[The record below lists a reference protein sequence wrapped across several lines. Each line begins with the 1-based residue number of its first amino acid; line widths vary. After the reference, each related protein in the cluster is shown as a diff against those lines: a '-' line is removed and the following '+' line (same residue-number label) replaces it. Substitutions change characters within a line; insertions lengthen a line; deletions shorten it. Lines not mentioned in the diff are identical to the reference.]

1 MDEWTLLKCLRC
13 DFPFIVH
20 SKEYIE
26 VTNSDYP
33 FMYCPKCGKE
43 NNLSEDCFQE
53 RSEEHTSELQSRQYL
68 VCRLLLETKHPILSH
83 PVLRLKQKYTTY
95 DILVV
100 GLW

>member
-53 RSEEHTSELQSRQYL
+53 HIEL
-68 VCRLLLETKHPILSH
+68 P
-83 PVLRLKQKYTTY
+83 LKVKKVMKY
-95 DILVV
+95 VV
-100 GLW
+100 SKKIM